1 MDAGLAPKVP
11 LKKTVAKVVEIY
23 HPRTWREKGLW
34 WTAGL
39 FLGTYLVIVIVL
51 GIIWSR
57 TPGQFDVKQ
66 YALELV
72 GNDEANLVPGTVT
85 TATAIGQV
93 RTLLD
98 KPGGYLTN
106 DIFPPGV
113 YVDNMP
119 NWEFGALTELRDLAS
134 ALRNDFSRAQTQSVE
149 DPDLQVAEPRFN
161 YDSQS
166 WILPSSESEY
176 RTGAEA
182 VERYLARLYDANDE
196 DGQFFARA
204 DNLTIYLGVVAK
216 RLGSL
221 AQRLSYA
228 PGQTH
233 LDTSLA
239 GEPSAVKS
247 TQAVS
252 DKLLIETKTP
262 WLEIDDVFFE
272 ARGYTWAL
280 LHSLKA
286 IEVDFASVLE
296 DKNATVSVQQI
307 IRELENTQKTIWSL
321 LILNGTGF
329 GPMANHSLIM
339 ASYISRANSA
349 IIELRELLVRG

>member
-1 MDAGLAPKVP
+1 MDAGLVPKAP

-66 YALELV
+66 YALGLV

-134 ALRNDFSRAQTQSVE
+134 ALRNEFSRSQTQSVE
-149 DPDLQVAEPRFN
+149 DPDLRLAEPRLN
-161 YDSQS
+161 YDSES
-166 WILPSSESEY
+166 WLLPSTESEY
-176 RTGAEA
+176 RAGADGLEH
-182 VERYLARLYDANDE
+182 YLARLYDAADE

-204 DNLTIYLGVVAK
+204 DNLTVYLGVVAK

-228 PGQTH
+228 AGQAH
-233 LDTSLA
+233 LDTALA
-239 GEPSAVKS
+239 GEPSAVQS
-247 TQAVS
+247 TPPVS
-252 DKLLIETKTP
+252 DKILIVTKTP

-272 ARGYTWAL
+272 ARGYTWGL

-286 IEVDFASVLE
+286 MEVDFASVLE

-307 IRELENTQKTIWSL
+307 IRELENTQNRIWSPM
-321 LILNGTGF
+321 ILNGAGF
-329 GPMANHSLIM
+329 GPMANHSLVM
-339 ASYISRANSA
+339 ASYISRANAA
-349 IIELRELLVRG
+349 IIELRDLLVRG

>member
-1 MDAGLAPKVP
+1 MDAGLAPKAP

-23 HPRTWREKGLW
+23 HPRTWKEKGLW

-39 FLGTYLVIVIVL
+39 FLTTYLVIVMVL
-51 GIIWSR
+51 GVIWSR
-57 TPGQFDVKQ
+57 MPGQFDVKQ

-72 GNDEANLVPGTVT
+72 GNDEASLVPGTVT
-85 TATAIGQV
+85 TAAAIGQV

-98 KPGGYLTN
+98 KPGGYQTN

-113 YVDNMP
+113 YLDNIK
-119 NWEFGALTELRDLAS
+119 NWEFGALTEVRDLAS
-134 ALRNDFSRAQTQSVE
+134 ALRNEFSRAQTQSVE
-149 DPDLQVAEPRFN
+149 DPDLQTAEPKLN
-161 YDSQS
+161 YDSNS
-166 WILPSSESEY
+166 WIFPSSESEY
-176 RTGAEA
+176 RAGAEA
-182 VERYLARLYDANDE
+182 LEHYLARLHDAADQ

-204 DNLTIYLGVVAK
+204 DNLTAYLEVVAK

-228 PGQTH
+228 PGQAQ
-233 LDTSLA
+233 LDTALV
-239 GEPSAVKS
+239 GEPSAVQS
-247 TQAVS
+247 TPRAPDVV
-252 DKLLIETKTP
+252 KKTP

-286 IEVDFASVLE
+286 MQVDFASVLT

-307 IRELENTQKTIWSL
+307 IRELENTQKTIWSPM
-321 LILNGTGF
+321 ILNGTGF
-329 GPMANHSLIM
+329 GPMANHSLVM
-339 ASYISRANSA
+339 ASYISRANAA
-349 IIELRELLVRG
+349 IIELRNLLVRG